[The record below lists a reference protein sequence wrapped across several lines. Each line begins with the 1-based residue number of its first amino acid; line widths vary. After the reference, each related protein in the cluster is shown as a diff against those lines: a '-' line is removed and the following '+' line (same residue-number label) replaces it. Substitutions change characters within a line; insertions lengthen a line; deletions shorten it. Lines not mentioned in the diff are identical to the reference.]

1 MIKKSYLLINLLI
14 DCLLL
19 VFVCISAVFI
29 GDKRALLA
37 VIFPTRRSSDRSE
50 ERRVFLITRNL
61 LLSSVCTEKRRKTDV
76 KEEEIF
82 TNNDS
87 IQESEERH
95 PSSGDITWEERT
107 E

>member
-37 VIFPTRRSSDRSE
+37 VIFPTLC
-50 ERRVFLITRNL
+50 VFLITRNL